1 MPPPD
6 LNVGGGKEDRL
17 NRQIITASLISRPVR
32 TFVSI
37 LAVALEVVLILVI
50 VGLTTG
56 IMNDNGKRIAG
67 VGGDIIL
74 RAPNSGIIMSFST
87 ASMPVQIGEKIA
99 KDIPGG
105 KAVAPV
111 VTQINSDGGLET
123 VYGIDPQSFQA
134 VGGPLVFLK
143 GGIFH
148 GPNEIV
154 VDDVWS
160 DSNHTT
166 VGQEVSELNQNFRIA
181 GIVEHGRGARVYAS
195 LPAMQEMIG
204 APNKASM
211 FFIKTNSE
219 QDVNP
224 VIARL
229 QTMLPDYKIT
239 TARDLMTLMSSDKIP
254 GLDAFIRSVV
264 FIAVC
269 SVVLVIFLSMYTTI
283 TERTREIGI
292 LRSLGASKSFVIW
305 LILEESLILCL
316 LGVGV
321 GFLGSQ
327 MFSTIIHGMFPT
339 IPIEIT
345 GDWRLRAALFAIVS
359 GVIGSLYPSLKAS
372 AQDPIEA
379 LAYE

>member
-1 MPPPD
+1 
-6 LNVGGGKEDRL
+6 
-17 NRQIITASLISRPVR
+17 
-32 TFVSI
+32 
-37 LAVALEVVLILVI
+37 LAVALEVTLILVI

-56 IMNDNGKRIAG
+56 IMNDSGKRIAG

-87 ASMPVQIGEKIA
+87 ASMPVAIGQKVA
-99 KDIPGG
+99 KEVPGV
-105 KAVAPV
+105 KAVTPV
-111 VTQINSDGGLET
+111 VTQINSDGGVET
-123 VYGIDPQSFQA
+123 IYGIDPESFQA
-134 VGGPLVFLK
+134 VGGPLVFLQ
-143 GGIFH
+143 GGLFH

-154 VDDVWS
+154 VDDIWA
-160 DSNHTT
+160 DSNHAA
-166 VGQEVSELNQNFRIA
+166 VGQQVQVLSQPFKIA

-211 FFIKTNSE
+211 FFIKTETPEDIGRVVASLN
-219 QDVNP
+219 
-224 VIARL
+224 R
-229 QTMLPDYKIT
+229 MLPEYKIT
-239 TARDLMTLMSSDKIP
+239 TARELMSLMSSDKIP

-269 SVVLVIFLSMYTTI
+269 IGVLVIFLSMYTTI

-292 LRSLGASKSFVIW
+292 LRSLGASKSFVVW
-305 LILEESLILCL
+305 LILEESLVLCV

-321 GFLGSQ
+321 GFLGGQVIS
-327 MFSTIIHGMFPT
+327 SVIHAIFPT
-339 IPIEIT
+339 LPIEIT
-345 GDWRLRAALFAIVS
+345 GDWRVKASIFAVAS
-359 GVIGSLYPSLKAS
+359 GLIGSLYPSLKAS